1 MRSKSLKPMP
11 KKETTERISMTLPK
25 STLEQLDTMVAARGY
40 ANRSQGITEIINRE
54 IVQHNQQMDDTVM
67 AGTITL
73 FYAQTRNNLAG
84 RLAQIQRDYVA
95 EVISSLHVQLEN
107 NHTMEVILVQGPAV
121 KLRQIADDLI
131 TCKGVKNGSLN
142 LTTTILP
149 PLHHK

>member
-1 MRSKSLKPMP
+1 MP

-25 STLEQLDTMVAARGY
+25 STLEQLDNMVDARGY

-54 IVQHNQQMDDTVM
+54 LVKHNQQMDDTVM

-107 NHTMEVILVQGPAV
+107 NHTMEVILVQGPAI
-121 KLRQIADDLI
+121 KLRQIADELI

-149 PLHHK
+149 PLHQKK

>member
-1 MRSKSLKPMP
+1 MP
-11 KKETTERISMTLPK
+11 KKETTERISMTLPQ
-25 STLEQLDTMVAARGY
+25 STLKQLDSMVESRGY

-54 IVQHNQQMDDTVM
+54 LVKHNQRYDDTVM

-84 RLAQIQRDYVA
+84 RLAQIQRDHVA

-107 NHTMEVILVQGPAV
+107 NHTMEVILVQGPAS
-121 KLRQIADDLI
+121 KLRIIADELI

-142 LTTTILP
+142 LSTTILP
-149 PLHHK
+149 PLHQNK